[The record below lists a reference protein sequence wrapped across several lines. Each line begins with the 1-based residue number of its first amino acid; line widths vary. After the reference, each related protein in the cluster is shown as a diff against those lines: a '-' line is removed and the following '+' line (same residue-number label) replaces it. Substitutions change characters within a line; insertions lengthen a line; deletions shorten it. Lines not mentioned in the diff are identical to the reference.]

1 MLPAGTAPPW
11 KVWTALSVVY
21 VVWGS
26 TYLAIVYVVE
36 SVPPLLGASLRF
48 GSASL
53 LLAAFLLVRRGR
65 RAFGGTR
72 RQWLTAGGIGVMLL
86 AGGNGGVTVAE
97 DKGLPSGLA
106 ALLVASLPLMVVVL
120 RRLDGDRPSGLSV
133 LGVAIG
139 FAGLAV
145 LLQPGSRPEG
155 VSVLAAALV
164 VLGTLSWA
172 IGSFAATKLP
182 LPPDQLVV
190 TLAEMLGGCLALAV
204 VGLARGERLDL
215 GAVEPAAWW
224 GLAYLSV
231 MGSIVA
237 FTAYSWLLAN
247 APVSQVATYAYVN
260 PVVAVA
266 LGAVFVDEAVTGTTL
281 LGGAITLVAVAV
293 VVTAEGRRRTAPP
306 PPPEAGTEDY
316 SPTERQGL
324 ERSSAT

>member
-1 MLPAGTAPPW
+1 MR
-11 KVWTALSVVY
+11 VWTALSIVY

-36 SVPPLLGASLRF
+36 SLPPLLGAALRF
-48 GSASL
+48 GSASV
-53 LLAAFLLVRRGR
+53 LLAAFLLVRRGGAGFR
-65 RAFGGTR
+65 GSP
-72 RQWLTAGGIGVMLL
+72 RQWVTAGGIGLLLL
-86 AGGNGGVTVAE
+86 AGGNGGVTLAE
-97 DKGLPSGLA
+97 ARGLPSGLA
-106 ALLVASLPLMVVVL
+106 ALLVASLPLMVVLL
-120 RRLDGDRPSGLSV
+120 RLLDHDRPSRSTV
-133 LGVAIG
+133 VGVGIG
-139 FAGLAV
+139 FVGLAV

-164 VLGTLSWA
+164 LLGTVSWA
-172 IGSFAATKLP
+172 LGSFAATKLD
-182 LPPDQLVV
+182 LPPDQLTV
-190 TLAEMLGGCLALAV
+190 TLAEMLGGFVGLLV
-204 VGLARGERLDL
+204 VGLLRGERLDV
-215 GAVEPAAWW
+215 GAVEAQSWW

-231 MGSIVA
+231 FGSIVA

-281 LGGAITLVAVAV
+281 LGGAITLLAVAV

-306 PPPEAGTEDY
+306 PPPEAGVEDY